1 MRGSAIF
8 LNDNLVSMNLRGMK
22 RYFRAIIDGIVAALD
37 SNVIVYSPEVRDY
50 GTAKHIRSLQFGGQQ
65 PLRLNQT
72 IVSLVTRWERA
83 KVLFNAYYT
92 NVFTQAAQVFT
103 VYDMTPE
110 LLPQYFDREHPGN
123 RRFMAEKQR
132 CLEQA
137 ALVFSISER
146 TARDAVAYYPQLD
159 PAKII
164 VTPLGVDTFF
174 LERNAHQTTQQHK
187 PFFLFVGHRMLQK
200 NFARLLTAYKQS
212 GLAKDYDLRVIS
224 PGDFTPQESQEI
236 HDLQLEESTYI
247 FPAAS
252 DTVLR
257 ESYSQATALVY
268 PSEYE
273 GFGLPILEA
282 MASGTLVATSNVSSM
297 PEVGGD
303 VALYFDPRDPDSIT
317 ECLRQIAHLSTEKR
331 ATRIEQGIA
340 RARTFTWARCQCQ
353 TLQALKR
360 LAGL

>member
-1 MRGSAIF
+1 MNCRSRIL

-22 RYFRAIIDGIVAALD
+22 RYFRAMIDGVVAAL
-37 SNVIVYSPEVRDY
+37 SRNVTVYSPEVRDY
-50 GTAKHIRSLQFGGQQ
+50 GTAKYIHSLQFRGQQ

-72 IVSLVTRWERA
+72 IVSLATRWERA

-123 RRFMAEKQR
+123 RRFMAEKKR

-137 ALVFSISER
+137 ALVFSISGS
-146 TARDAVAYYPQLD
+146 TARDAVAYYSQLD

-174 LERNAHQTTQQHK
+174 FERNAHQTTQQHK
-187 PFFLFVGHRMLQK
+187 PFFLFVGHRMRQK
-200 NFARLLTAYKQS
+200 NFARLLTAYKRS
-212 GLAKDYDLRVIS
+212 GLAKDYDLQVIS
-224 PGDFTPQESQEI
+224 PGDFTLQETRQIYDLHLVDSI
-236 HDLQLEESTYI
+236 HI
-247 FPAAS
+247 FPAAN
-252 DTVLR
+252 DTALR
-257 ESYSQATALVY
+257 EQYSQATALVY

-282 MASGTLVATSNVSSM
+282 MASGTLVSTSNISSM
-297 PEVGGD
+297 PEVGGE
-303 VALYFDPRDPDSIT
+303 VAMYFDPRDPDSIA
-317 ECLRQIAHLSTEKR
+317 ECLRQIANLSAEQRAERIKR
-331 ATRIEQGIA
+331 GIA
-340 RARTFTWARCQCQ
+340 RARTFTWARCQQ
-353 TLQALKR
+353 KTVAALQR
-360 LAGL
+360 LL

>member
-1 MRGSAIF
+1 MHESTIF

-22 RYFRAIIDGIVAALD
+22 RYFRAMIDGVVAALS

-50 GTAKHIRSLQFGGQQ
+50 GKAKHIRSLQFRGQQ

-72 IVSLVTRWERA
+72 IVSLATRWERA

-92 NVFTQAAQVFT
+92 HVFTQAAQVFT

-110 LLPQYFDREHPGN
+110 LLPQHFDREHPGN
-123 RRFMAEKQR
+123 RRFMAEKKR

-137 ALVFSISER
+137 ALVFSISES

-159 PAKII
+159 PAKIV

-174 LERNAHQTTQQHK
+174 FERSAHQATQQHK

-200 NFARLLTAYKQS
+200 NFVRLLTAYKQS

-224 PGDFTPQESQEI
+224 PGDFTFQETRQIYDLHLEDSI
-236 HDLQLEESTYI
+236 HI
-247 FPAAS
+247 FPAAN
-252 DTVLR
+252 DTALR
-257 ESYSQATALVY
+257 EQYSQATALVY

-282 MASGTLVATSNVSSM
+282 MAGGTLVATSNISSM
-297 PEVGGD
+297 PEVGGE
-303 VALYFDPRDPDSIT
+303 AAMYFDPRDPDSIS
-317 ECLRQIAHLSTEKR
+317 ECLRQIVCLPAEQR
-331 ATRIEQGIA
+331 AMRIKQGIA

-353 TLQALKR
+353 TLQALK
-360 LAGL
+360 GLVGL